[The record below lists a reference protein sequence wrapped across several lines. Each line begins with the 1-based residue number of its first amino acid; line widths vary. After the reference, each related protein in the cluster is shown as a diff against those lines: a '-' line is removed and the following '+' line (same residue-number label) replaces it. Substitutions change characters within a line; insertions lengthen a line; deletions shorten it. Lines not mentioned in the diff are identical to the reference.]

1 MSPHSLTKYSI
12 SSSEHLFVSYAILIR
27 SDANYSSKSNR
38 SKPGGGKSF
47 MQGKNT
53 AACSYG
59 IGVSNWGGIKVNAS
73 CLIPKVLNKSID
85 SGTKSVSNLYKLLL
99 NSVVKSLGISS
110 LSYRHERKRSARAVM
125 SGTWLYSLI
134 SASSSTNLSNSAS
147 LS

>member
-1 MSPHSLTKYSI
+1 
-12 SSSEHLFVSYAILIR
+12 
-27 SDANYSSKSNR
+27 
-38 SKPGGGKSF
+38 
-47 MQGKNT
+47 MQGKKT

-59 IGVSNWGGIKVNAS
+59 IGVSNCGGIKVNAS

-125 SGTWLYSLI
+125 SGT
-134 SASSSTNLSNSAS
+134 
-147 LS
+147 